1 MKNVCIVGGGPAGM
15 MAAYAAAANGHNV
28 TLFEKNEK
36 LGKKLY
42 ITGKGRCN
50 VTNNADISDFFDCI
64 VTNRNFMYSALYTF
78 SNIQLMDMLEEYG
91 ITTKVERGGRVF
103 PVSDKSSDVIKALG
117 TALKAQGVHVIYN
130 TKVQKVYIKDNRAE
144 GIEVNGMKQPFH
156 SIIIATGGMSYTST
170 GSTGD
175 GFRFAKEAGHHVTD
189 LKPSL
194 IGVETVEN
202 VSSLAG
208 LSLKNISLSLV
219 QDGKIVYKQQGEMLF
234 THTGLSGP
242 LVLSASAYMDDTV
255 RSKIIIDLKPAL
267 DDKTLDARLLRDFT
281 DKSNRDFANVLL
293 GLVPAKLTSIIS
305 RVSGIDGDKK
315 AHSITKQERKVLG
328 QTLKSLPFNI
338 KRKRPIEEAIITR
351 GGIDVKEID
360 ASTMQSKCCQDLYFA
375 GEVIDVDALTGGY
388 NLQIAFSTGFLAG
401 ISI

>member
-1 MKNVCIVGGGPAGM
+1 MKNVCVVGGGPAGM
-15 MAAYAAAANGHNV
+15 MAAYAAAVNGHNV

-64 VTNRNFMYSALYTF
+64 VTNRHFMYSALYTF

-91 ITTKVERGGRVF
+91 LTTKVERGGRVF

-117 TALKAQGVHVIYN
+117 TALNAQGVHVIYN

-144 GIEVNGMKQPFH
+144 GIEVKGMKHPFD
-156 SIIIATGGMSYTST
+156 SIIVATGGMSYTST

-175 GFRFAKEAGHHVTD
+175 GFRFAKEAGHHITD
-189 LKPSL
+189 LKASL

-219 QDGKIVYKQQGEMLF
+219 QDGKTVYKQQGEMLF

-242 LVLSASAYMDDTV
+242 LVLSASAYMDDTA

-281 DKSNRDFANVLL
+281 EKSNRDFANVLL

-315 AHSITKQERKVLG
+315 AHSITKQERKVLV

-338 KRKRPIEEAIITR
+338 RRKRPIEEAIITR

-360 ASTMQSKCCQDLYFA
+360 ASTMQSKRCQDLYFA